1 MNKQIRKIRMLGVF
15 IMLAALLSG
24 GIGQS
29 VTLQAKRTVRAKLS
43 AGSVKVGKRIQVIAK
58 TSNVSFS
65 SSNTKVA
72 SVDSMGFIT
81 GKKKG
86 KLHINVKRKG
96 YQTKKLSLT
105 VKGNSRKPKTLPVTF
120 SEVSIEK
127 KDNKI
132 YITNH
137 SKHGTIKKITYYAQL
152 EYTVMVDR
160 PIVSGSAVTLTGG
173 AFHYKTSLTV
183 SADHIAAGKSVRAV
197 CKGSDALLQSIMKK
211 PTRIEMYT
219 GDALY
224 VFDGNKRTYTFQ
236 WGKKDTKAPR
246 ITGYIGKRSQTGHG
260 DCYRVCYSDKK
271 NSYNFKQFVSAT
283 DDRDGKVKL
292 EVDTSKIN
300 WNRQGVYKLYYRATD
315 RAGNKKTAWAKIQVL
330 KPGAA
335 ESAADQVL
343 RSITRD
349 NWSDTKKAR
358 AIYKYV
364 RQHLSYVQNSSH
376 VHWQKAGLRALRYQS
391 GDCYTYY
398 ALSRLLLTRAGIPN
412 VMIKRYPTPG
422 GQRHFW
428 NLVYVQG
435 GWYHFD
441 TTPRRRK
448 ESFCLWTDAQLH
460 QYSSG
465 YTFRFKESLYPK
477 RSKRKI
483 A

>member
-1 MNKQIRKIRMLGVF
+1 MNNQKRKIRMLGVW
-15 IMLAALLSG
+15 IVLASLLSG
-24 GIGQS
+24 GFGQS
-29 VTLQAKRTVRAKLS
+29 AVLQAKLTVKAKLS
-43 AGSVKVGKRIQVIAK
+43 AGSVKVGSRIQVIAK

-72 SVDSMGFIT
+72 SVDSQGFIT

-86 KLHINVKRKG
+86 KLHIYVKKKG

-105 VKGNSRKPKTLPVTF
+105 VKENGRKPKTLPVTF
-120 SEVSIEK
+120 SEVSIGK
-127 KDNKI
+127 KGNNI
-132 YITNH
+132 YIANH
-137 SKHGTIKKITYYAQL
+137 SKHGKIKKITYYI
-152 EYTVMVDR
+152 EMEHIVMANR
-160 PIVSGSAVTLTGG
+160 PVSGSAITTGV
-173 AFHYKTSLTV
+173 HRYKVSLTV
-183 SADHIAAGKSVRAV
+183 SAKNIAAGKSVSAV
-197 CKGSDALLQSIMKK
+197 CKGSEDLLQSIMES
-211 PTRIEMYT
+211 PTKIEMYT
-219 GDALY
+219 GNALY
-224 VFDGNKRTYTFQ
+224 VFDRDKKTYTFQ
-236 WGKKDTKAPR
+236 WGTKDTTAPR

-260 DCYRVCYSDKK
+260 DCYRACYSDKK

-283 DDRDGKVKL
+283 DDRDGKVNLK
-292 EVDTSKIN
+292 VDTSKIN
-300 WNRQGVYKLYYRATD
+300 WNKQGIYKIYYHATD

-330 KPGAA
+330 KPGSA

-343 RSITRD
+343 RSITR
-349 NWSDTKKAR
+349 NGWSDTKKAK

-364 RQHLSYVQNSSH
+364 RGHLSYVQNSSH
-376 VHWQKAGLRALRYQS
+376 VHWQQAGLRALRYQS

-412 VMIKRYPTPG
+412 VMINRYPTPG

-428 NLVYVQG
+428 NLAYVQG

-448 ESFCLWTDAQLH
+448 ENFCLWTDAQLH
-460 QYSSG
+460 GYSSG

-477 RSKRKI
+477 RSARKI